1 MIVIAVVI
9 NYKLETGRMK
19 RLLYS
24 VVLLVALLLTK
35 SRSAWIILIAL
46 ASVYLIFR
54 LKNPRVF

>member
-9 NYKLETGRMK
+9 NFKLETSKMK

-35 SRSAWIILIAL
+35 SRSAWIILTASAL
-46 ASVYLIFR
+46 VYL
-54 LKNPRVF
+54 VFA